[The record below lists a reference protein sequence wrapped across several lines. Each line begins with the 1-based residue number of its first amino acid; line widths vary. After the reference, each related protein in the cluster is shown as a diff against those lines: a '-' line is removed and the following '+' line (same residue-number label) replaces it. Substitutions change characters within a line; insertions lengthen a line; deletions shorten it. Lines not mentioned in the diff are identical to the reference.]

1 MYDRLRTFSTTVMF
15 VYGTLRV
22 PYERLTMTA
31 GLLLSNLVL
40 VPLKFKIIYA
50 LTLPFQI
57 I

>member
-1 MYDRLRTFSTTVMF
+1 MF
-15 VYGTLRV
+15 VYGTLRTNE
-22 PYERLTMTA
+22 YERLTMTA

>member
-1 MYDRLRTFSTTVMF
+1 MF

-22 PYERLTMTA
+22 WYEYERLTMTA